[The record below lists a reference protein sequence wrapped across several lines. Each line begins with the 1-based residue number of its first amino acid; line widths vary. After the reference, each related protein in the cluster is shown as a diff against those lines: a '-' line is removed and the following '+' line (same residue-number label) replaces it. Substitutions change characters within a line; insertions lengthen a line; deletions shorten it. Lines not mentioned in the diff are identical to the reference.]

1 MVLPTNLGFPRIG
14 PDRELK
20 KAVEAFWAG
29 KSSSDELLATARQ
42 LRQDNWRLQ
51 QEFGLAHIPSN
62 DFSLYDQ
69 VLDTIAMVGA
79 VPPRYG
85 WDGGPVGLDTYF
97 AMARA
102 TPTSKQW
109 P

>member
-29 KSSSDELLATARQ
+29 KSNSDELLATARQ

-62 DFSLYDQ
+62 DFS
-69 VLDTIAMVGA
+69 M
-79 VPPRYG
+79 
-85 WDGGPVGLDTYF
+85 
-97 AMARA
+97 
-102 TPTSKQW
+102 
-109 P
+109 